1 MIQPGPR
8 PVTAVTVFHPGGD
21 DGAFERWAQE
31 LLTSAAVG
39 AGHLSG
45 RTASRG
51 AATLDRAVA
60 VTFSDEAAL
69 HTWLDSSQRS
79 EILGEGALR
88 GFWQSCTDVILS
100 EEGAGTA
107 GIGVFRHE
115 VAPGREDGFLA
126 TQMRLCAAA
135 ATQPGYQGTV
145 LLPADRDGEW
155 TSMVRFRTGAQLAHW
170 IGSDERGA
178 ALANLRE
185 TLSRDFDIVSGTTP
199 FGTTVR
205 VQDGRTLMTPNW
217 KSAMLVLAVLYPTV
231 MLLSRFLGPVVDH
244 LGAQPWLGLW
254 ISQIVSITLM
264 QWWLMPAASRPFH
277 RWLDPV
283 DGAGARVSLAGAA
296 AILVVYAAALALF
309 ATVHELQFWDYGD

>member
-8 PVTAVTVFHPGGD
+8 PVTAVTVFHSGGD
-21 DGAFERWAQE
+21 DGAFERWSEE
-31 LLTSAAVG
+31 LLASAGSA

-45 RTASRG
+45 CTSVRG
-51 AATLDRAVA
+51 EAAFEPAVA
-60 VTFSDEAAL
+60 VTFSGESAL
-69 HTWLDSSQRS
+69 HAWLDSSGRA
-79 EILGEGALR
+79 EILREGRRR
-88 GFWQSCTDVILS
+88 GFWAACTDLILD
-100 EEGAGTA
+100 EGGGAAGV
-107 GIGVFRHE
+107 GVFRHA
-115 VAPGREDGFLA
+115 VAPGREEGFLTTQVRLA
-126 TQMRLCAAA
+126 TAAA
-135 ATQPGYQGTV
+135 AQPGYQGTV

-155 TSMVRFRTGAQLAHW
+155 TSMVRFRTGAQLVQW

-178 ALANLRE
+178 ALAPLRE
-185 TLSRDFDIVSGTTP
+185 TLSRDFSAVSGTTP

-254 ISQIVSITLM
+254 ISQIVSVTAM
-264 QWWLMPAASRPFH
+264 QWWLMPAASRPFR

-283 DGAGARVSLAGAA
+283 DGAGARVSVAGAA
-296 AILVVYAAALALF
+296 AILVGYAVTLTLF
-309 ATVHELQFWDYGD
+309 ATVHELQFWDYAD